1 MLQKTTDNS
10 LQEYPA
16 QEHHQQQNKFEK
28 KLPQIEDFK

>member
-28 KLPQIEDFK
+28 NCHK